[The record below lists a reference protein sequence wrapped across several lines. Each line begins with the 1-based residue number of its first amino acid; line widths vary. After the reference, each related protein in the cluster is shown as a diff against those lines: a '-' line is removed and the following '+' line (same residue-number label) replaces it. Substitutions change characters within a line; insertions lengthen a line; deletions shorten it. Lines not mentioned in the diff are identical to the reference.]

1 MITMAVVE
9 AGSPECKNLQ
19 DCLSLTLVAMAAAN
33 QSKSPLDRT
42 AAGIWVG
49 LLFDS
54 IFEDHLK
61 GRFPEL
67 WGKA

>member
-9 AGSPECKNLQ
+9 DGSPECKNLQ
-19 DCLSLTLVAMAAAN
+19 NCLSITLVAMAAAN
-33 QSKSPLDRT
+33 QRKLPLDRT
-42 AAGIWVG
+42 AAGLWVN

-61 GRFPEL
+61 HRFPEL
-67 WGKA
+67 WGQA

>member
-19 DCLSLTLVAMAAAN
+19 DCWSITLGAMAAAN
-33 QSKSPLDRT
+33 QSKLLLDRT
-42 AAGIWVG
+42 VAHLWVN

-54 IFEDHLK
+54 ILEDHLK
-61 GRFPEL
+61 RRFPEL
-67 WGKA
+67 WGET